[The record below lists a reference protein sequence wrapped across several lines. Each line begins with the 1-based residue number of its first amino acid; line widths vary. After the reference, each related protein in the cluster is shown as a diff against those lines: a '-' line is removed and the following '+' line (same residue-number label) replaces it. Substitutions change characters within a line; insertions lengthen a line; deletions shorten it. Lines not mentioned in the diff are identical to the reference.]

1 MARVP
6 FVEAIEGESPP
17 ELVALYRDIAGLRG
31 QVVNLY
37 KALANQPDALRAF
50 MGMSRYIRDDA
61 DFPADLRELAILAT
75 GYAVGAEY
83 EIHHHVPAA
92 RRAGV
97 SEAKIAAFPDWAAS
111 DAFTETERA
120 VLAYAD
126 QVARTRDADDAT
138 FAAIRRLLPPGQVID
153 LALTCGWYHLVA
165 AILGPLRIEIDGT
178 GRSNE

>member
-6 FVEAIEGESPP
+6 YVEAVEGESPP
-17 ELVALYRDIAGLRG
+17 ELVELYRDIAGLRG
-31 QVVNLY
+31 AVVHLY

-61 DFPADLRELAILAT
+61 EFPADLRELAILAT

-83 EIHHHVPAA
+83 EIHHHIPAA

-97 SEAKIAAFPDWAAS
+97 SEAKLAAFPDWSAS
-111 DAFTETERA
+111 DVFDEAERA
-120 VLAYAD
+120 VLVYAD

-138 FAAIRRLLPPGQVID
+138 FAALQRLLPPGQVID

-165 AILGPLRIEIDGT
+165 AVLGPLRIEIEADE
-178 GRSNE
+178 S